1 MQDVNSEIELLSSK
15 KDYEE
20 LVKILSNN
28 NILSYSHPGQGKFY
42 IHDLNIK
49 KILTFYAKKLFEL
62 SQIKSETDK
71 NKLTFSSNENQLD
84 EYKDKIKKINE
95 KIQNENDIINNEHI
109 NQEEANLMTEATITN
124 HLLNEENNNLQLELK
139 KIQNSKKEL
148 IHKYS
153 EDLQEYQKLF
163 ESLKNINKS

>member
-1 MQDVNSEIELLSSK
+1 MGDPENDMKEHKEAF
-15 KDYEE
+15 
-20 LVKILSNN
+20 KI
-28 NILSYSHPGQGKFY
+28 F
-42 IHDLNIK
+42 D
-49 KILTFYAKKLFEL
+49 
-62 SQIKSETDK
+62 TDK
-71 NKLTFSSNENQLD
+71 DGKL
-84 EYKDKIKKINE
+84 
-95 KIQNENDIINNEHI
+95 
-109 NQEEANLMTEATITN
+109 NQEEANLMKEATITN

>member
-1 MQDVNSEIELLSSK
+1 M
-15 KDYEE
+15 
-20 LVKILSNN
+20 
-28 NILSYSHPGQGKFY
+28 
-42 IHDLNIK
+42 
-49 KILTFYAKKLFEL
+49 FEL

-71 NKLTFSSNENQLD
+71 NKLTLSSNENQLD

-109 NQEEANLMTEATITN
+109 NQEEANLMKEATITN
-124 HLLNEENNNLQLELK
+124 HLLNEENINLQLELK

>member
-1 MQDVNSEIELLSSK
+1 MK
-15 KDYEE
+15 
-20 LVKILSNN
+20 
-28 NILSYSHPGQGKFY
+28 
-42 IHDLNIK
+42 
-49 KILTFYAKKLFEL
+49 
-62 SQIKSETDK
+62 
-71 NKLTFSSNENQLD
+71 
-84 EYKDKIKKINE
+84 
-95 KIQNENDIINNEHI
+95 
-109 NQEEANLMTEATITN
+109 EATITN